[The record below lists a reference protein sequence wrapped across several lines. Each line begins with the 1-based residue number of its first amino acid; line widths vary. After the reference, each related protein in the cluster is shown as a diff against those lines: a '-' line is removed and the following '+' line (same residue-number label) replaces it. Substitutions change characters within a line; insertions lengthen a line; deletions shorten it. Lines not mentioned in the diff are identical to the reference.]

1 MGRAK
6 DALLAGLLLLARK
19 RTRRLWPGQRER
31 LIPPA
36 PENPGSELLAS
47 LLFLAAAACAVAFIV
62 VYVLD
67 RLPAHTQ
74 LLALSLGLACL
85 LVSGGLIVTA
95 KRLIVTEELEDD
107 YPAQEHRAE
116 QEAIVQLVADT
127 GFSRRRLLKLGLLA
141 AGGALTA
148 AILTPIAS
156 LGPAIDMARFY
167 ATPWRRGRRLVDEHG
182 RPYKASDI
190 EEKTLY
196 TAFAEGSDTEQL
208 GSSLVLVRLP
218 EDRLNLPSG
227 NSGYA
232 ADGIVAYSKIC
243 THAGCAISLY
253 RYPLFQPHEPTPAL
267 VCPCHYSTFDPA
279 AGGKVTFGPAGR
291 KLPMLPL
298 TIAPNGE
305 LRAAGNFDSAVG
317 PSWWGVRSKRPT
329 S

>member
-19 RTRRLWPGQRER
+19 RKRRLWPGQRER

-47 LLFLAAAACAVAFIV
+47 LLFLAAAACGVAFIV

-74 LLALSLGLACL
+74 LLGLSLGLACL
-85 LVSGGLIVTA
+85 FVAAALIVTA

-107 YPAQEHRAE
+107 YPAQEHRDE
-116 QEAIVQLVADT
+116 QETIVQLVADT

-208 GSSLVLVRLP
+208 DSSLVLVRLP